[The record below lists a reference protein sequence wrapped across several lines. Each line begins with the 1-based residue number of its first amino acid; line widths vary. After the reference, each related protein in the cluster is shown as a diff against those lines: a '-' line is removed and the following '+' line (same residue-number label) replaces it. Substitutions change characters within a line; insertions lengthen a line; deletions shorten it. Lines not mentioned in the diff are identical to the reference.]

1 MGMVLQNRSVSIGIV
16 VCHCH
21 AANKKKRQEN
31 GSWKIAVY
39 FFCDLC
45 TKRYCYTISLFLFLQ
60 NFGGHKMVVLLVAVI

>member
-1 MGMVLQNRSVSIGIV
+1 MVLQNRSVSIGIV

-39 FFCDLC
+39 FFL
-45 TKRYCYTISLFLFLQ
+45 RFM
-60 NFGGHKMVVLLVAVI
+60 HKKILLYYFFVSFFCKILVVIKW